1 MSLRTDPLT
10 GKTSVGNKPA
20 CIQEECKV
28 ASMETYLQTMSYWPR
43 LSGEEKELLCASS
56 TLRTFR
62 QGEHIVQPGMGEC
75 MGMLLLLQGEIR
87 AYLLSEE
94 GRTITLFRLYGGES
108 CVFSAAC
115 FIRQITFDTFLT
127 AEKECRVLLTNA
139 DAFARLAERNVHVRC
154 YMYELIAHRFSAVM
168 WSMQQILFLGYDRRL
183 ATFLLNERERLGT
196 DELLLTH
203 EQIAQYTSSA
213 REVVARMLKR
223 FSQEGLVTVRRGRI
237 RLTDPEG
244 LRLLI

>member
-1 MSLRTDPLT
+1 M
-10 GKTSVGNKPA
+10 
-20 CIQEECKV
+20 
-28 ASMETYLQTMSYWPR
+28 
-43 LSGEEKELLCASS
+43 
-56 TLRTFR
+56 
-62 QGEHIVQPGMGEC
+62 
-75 MGMLLLLQGEIR
+75 
-87 AYLLSEE
+87 
-94 GRTITLFRLYGGES
+94 
-108 CVFSAAC
+108 
-115 FIRQITFDTFLT
+115 
-127 AEKECRVLLTNA
+127 LLTNA